1 MDTKEL
7 VRNLPSTEDIV
18 RALGLRN
25 LPSTDDVIR
34 SLGLR
39 SYQQTSYMSGWA
51 LFGAGILVGA
61 GLALL
66 FAPTSGRE
74 LREELGERAQQARER
89 VSEVTEQA
97 TEAYESQTGQP
108 IKTGAR
114 Y

>member
-1 MDTKEL
+1 MDTAKEL
-7 VRNLPSTEDIV
+7 VRNLPS
-18 RALGLRN
+18 
-25 LPSTDDVIR
+25 LPSTDDIIR
-34 SLGLR
+34 ALGLR

-66 FAPTSGRE
+66 FAPSSGRE

-89 VSEVTEQA
+89 VSDVAGQA
-97 TEAYESQTGQP
+97 TEAFESQSRQGMKP
-108 IKTGAR
+108 SAR